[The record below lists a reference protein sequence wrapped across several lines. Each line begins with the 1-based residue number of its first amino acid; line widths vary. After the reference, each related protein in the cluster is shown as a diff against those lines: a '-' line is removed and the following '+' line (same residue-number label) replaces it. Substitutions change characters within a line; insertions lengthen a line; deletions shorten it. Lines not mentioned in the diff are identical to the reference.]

1 VYQMILRRARLE
13 DGAVDVG
20 IEDARIGRVALLAA
34 VHRAARLPE
43 RDADGRRPRV
53 VRVGTLFGDVD
64 PGPAQEGPTHA
75 DVTDPELTGL
85 RGPLQFTEK
94 VRG

>member
-1 VYQMILRRARLE
+1 MGPHVYLNATLTAGDPGWYE
-13 DGAVDVG
+13 S
-20 IEDARIGRVALLAA
+20 
-34 VHRAARLPE
+34 
-43 RDADGRRPRV
+43 
-53 VRVGTLFGDVD
+53 GTLFGDVD